1 MEVKIVKVS
10 FEGIGES
17 VVTFYN
23 GAANKAAAGAPVK
36 MSGNGEVSACGDG
49 EKFLG
54 VALACDAEFAAVQTE
69 GYVEISFSG
78 TAPAVG
84 FVKLAADGVGGIK
97 TADGGRELLLVS
109 VDAVNKSVGF
119 ML

>member
-1 MEVKIVKVS
+1 MKVS

-23 GAANKAAAGAPVK
+23 SATSAATAGAPVK
-36 MSGNGEVSACGDG
+36 MSGNGEVSACVDG
-49 EKFLG
+49 NRFFG
-54 VALACDAEFAAVQTE
+54 YALSCDADFAAIQTS
-69 GYVEISFSG
+69 GYIELGYTG

-84 FVKLAADGVGGIK
+84 FVKMAANGAGGVKAAETGGEFLVVNVD
-97 TADGGRELLLVS
+97 TA
-109 VDAVNKSVGF
+109 NKILGL